1 MQLGSASLNRIGHNN
16 QTHAPI
22 TNKINVSNF
31 NSATSLKV
39 LNQSSQIS
47 QNNNQIPLTTI
58 ASEPKQ
64 SSLKKQQVLKNLP
77 HASSFLD

>member
-1 MQLGSASLNRIGHNN
+1 MQLGSASLNRIGNNN

-47 QNNNQIPLTTI
+47 RNNIPLTTI

-64 SSLKKQQVLKNLP
+64 SSLKK
-77 HASSFLD
+77 